1 MLIDILDN
9 ETAIGLSKEKLLGI
23 CVRVSSTIQENKV
36 PTTAIPIKDIVNTN
50 LLTETA
56 DVISKT
62 ATGDNGL
69 QDSHRQNNLL

>member
-36 PTTAIPIKDIVNTN
+36 PTTAIPSRI
-50 LLTETA
+50 L
-56 DVISKT
+56 
-62 ATGDNGL
+62 
-69 QDSHRQNNLL
+69 